1 MARVAPRR
9 LGLAARAVRI
19 RRMST
24 ARNQIRLE
32 QIERHA
38 EGYLELG
45 MAQHA
50 LDELDQLRVAAAG
63 SPRALYLRGEA
74 LRELERYREALKPL
88 RKAAKVDPDNTHVW
102 LSLGWCHKRTGRV
115 DLAVKALERALEV
128 EPTEPLL
135 QYNLACY
142 LSLVGNKERALAHLS
157 QALKLAPR
165 YREMVHDEPDFDPIR
180 SDPDFEALTRVIV

>member
-1 MARVAPRR
+1 MSSARDH
-9 LGLAARAVRI
+9 
-19 RRMST
+19 
-24 ARNQIRLE
+24 IRLK

-50 LDELDQLRVAAAG
+50 LDELDELKEATTG

-74 LRELERYREALKPL
+74 LRELERYPEALKPL
-88 RKAAKVDPDNTHVW
+88 RKAAKVDPEDIHVW
-102 LSLGWCHKRTGRV
+102 LALGWCHKRMGRV

-128 EPTEPLL
+128 EATEPLV

-142 LSLVGNKERALAHLS
+142 LSLVGDKEGALAHLS
-157 QALKLAPR
+157 EALALDPR
-165 YREMVHDEPDFDPIR
+165 YRAMVHDEPDFDPIR
-180 SDPDFEALTRVIV
+180 SDPGFQALTQVIV